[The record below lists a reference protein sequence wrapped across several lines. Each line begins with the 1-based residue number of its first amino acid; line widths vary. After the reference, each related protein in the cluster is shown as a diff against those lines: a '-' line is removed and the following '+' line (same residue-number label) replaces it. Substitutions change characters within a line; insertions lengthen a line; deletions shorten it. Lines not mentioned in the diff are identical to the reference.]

1 MHLSRRFLILFLGLF
16 ASASVLRSAAAA
28 QAYVIADAQTGYI
41 LDEQEPRKKL
51 QVGSL
56 TKIAMASVVLDWAER
71 KSGDLNQVVTI
82 PPQAFAGTTE
92 NNIGFQPGDGITMRD
107 LLYAALVQSDNIA
120 AYTLAHHVGSQLGS
134 LLPGDVASKM
144 GPVDAFVAQMNAL
157 AKQLRMERTRF
168 VNPHGIDW
176 KVKPLPYSTAEDMAR
191 LTRYAMSKPSFR
203 FYVSQKERQI
213 SFDRAGHRLNYVL
226 RNTNELLGKM
236 GIDGVKTGQ
245 SARAG
250 QCLILYANRESEV
263 VRQGQMETVYPRHL
277 MVVLLGS
284 SNRFGE
290 GAALLQRGWQLY
302 DQWAAAGRRAD
313 PKKLL

>member
-1 MHLSRRFLILFLGLF
+1 MRLSLRFFIIFSVIF
-16 ASASVLRSAAAA
+16 ASASVLRTAAAA

-56 TKIAMASVVLDWAER
+56 TKIATASVVLDWAER

-82 PPQAFAGTTE
+82 PQAAFVGSSE
-92 NNIGFQPGDGITMRD
+92 NNIGFQPGDSITLRD

-134 LLPGDVASKM
+134 LLPSDISSKLT
-144 GPVDAFVAQMNAL
+144 PVDAFIAQMNAL
-157 AKQLRMERTRF
+157 AKQLKMERTRF
-168 VNPHGIDW
+168 VNPHGIDY
-176 KVKPLPYSTAEDMAR
+176 KIRPLPFSTAEDMAR
-191 LTRYAMSKPSFR
+191 LTRYAMNKPSFR
-203 FYVSQKERQI
+203 FYVSQKERLI
-213 SFDRAGHRLNYVL
+213 SFDRAGHRLNYML

-236 GIDGVKTGQ
+236 GIDGVKTGT
-245 SARAG
+245 SARSG

-263 VRQGQMETVYPRHL
+263 VRQGQMETVYLRHL

-284 SNRFGE
+284 SNRFNE

-302 DQWAAAGRRAD
+302 DQWAAAGRLAD